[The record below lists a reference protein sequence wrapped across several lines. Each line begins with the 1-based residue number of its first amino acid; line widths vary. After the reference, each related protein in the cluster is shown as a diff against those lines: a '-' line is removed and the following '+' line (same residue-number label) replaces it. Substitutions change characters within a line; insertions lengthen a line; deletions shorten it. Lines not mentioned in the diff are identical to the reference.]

1 MYLKTLTLRGFK
13 SFASATTLQLE
24 PGITCIVG
32 PNGSGKSNV
41 VDALAWVMGEQGA
54 KSLRGGKMEDVI
66 FAGTSGRP
74 PLGRAEVALT
84 IDNTDGALPIEY
96 SEVTISRTMFRNGGS
111 EYAINGQS
119 CRLLDVQELLSDSG
133 IGREM
138 HVIVGQGQLDSIL
151 HATPEERRGFIE
163 EAAGVLKHR
172 KRKEKAL
179 RKLDSTEGNL
189 TRLNDL
195 LSEIRRQL
203 KPLGRQAE
211 VARKAAVVQ
220 ADVRDAR
227 ARLLADDLV
236 TARTSLEQE
245 LADESVLLERRA
257 EVETA
262 IEKARRVEASLEAAL
277 REDLPALAAAQDTWF
292 GLSGLR
298 ERLKGTAGLAAERI
312 RNAQEGAAERTED
325 SGRDPERLV
334 AEAERI
340 RGQEQDIAAE
350 VERNRSVLEDA
361 LAQKQRAEAAHAEE
375 DRRVAGLL
383 RAAAD
388 RREGLARLHG
398 QVNALKSRAAAAEE
412 ELGRLTAAR
421 AEAQARGER
430 AQREFTALETKVA
443 GLDAGEEGLDAEHE
457 GAASALADVEARLA
471 KTREEAQAAD
481 RERSALT
488 ARKEALELGLKRKD
502 GAGALLAA
510 TESVSGLL
518 GSVAAL
524 LTVRPGYE
532 AAVASA
538 LGEAADAVA
547 VDSLDAALTAIDH
560 LKTEDLGRAGLLLAG
575 TGPEQ
580 DPWPQLPGDLGEVT
594 YAADVVDAP
603 DALRP
608 ALRRLLFKTA
618 VVGDLPA
625 ARTLVSRFP
634 DVTAVTRD
642 GDMLGGHYAAGGSS
656 SQPSLIEVQ
665 AAVDEAATRLQEA
678 VHAGERLAFELARL
692 EEERA
697 QAQQRVDVALA
708 KLHESDATL
717 AAVAEELGQ
726 LGSQARSAKG
736 EVERLDASVATAEQ
750 AREKHLAGLAD
761 LEERLAAAEEAPEEE
776 PDTAERER
784 LAEAARAARQAE
796 MDARLALR
804 TAEER
809 ARALAG
815 RADSLLRAA
824 QAERDARAKAAAR
837 RERLA
842 REGRVAEAV
851 ARAVAVALDRL
862 EVSVA
867 AAAEQRTAVEQQR
880 RGREEELM
888 AVRTRLRDL
897 GKGYDE
903 LVNTVHRDEM
913 ARAQQRMRIEQLEER
928 ALEELGLDPEAL
940 VADYGPHNPVP
951 AVQAAPQAAGSE
963 KQGEPDE
970 TAPPAP
976 PQEAAVPFVR
986 EEQQKRLRAAE
997 RALSM
1002 LGKVNPLALEEFSA
1016 LEERHKFLT
1025 EQLEDL
1031 KKTRRDLLDI
1041 VREVDER
1048 VEQVFTEAW
1057 RDVRDAFDHVFVR
1070 LFPGGEGKLVL
1081 TDPSDMLATGIEV
1094 EARPPGKK
1102 VKRLSLLSGGERS
1115 LVAVAFLVA
1124 LFKARPSP
1132 FYILDEVEAALD
1144 DTNLGRL
1151 LEIYEELRE
1160 NSQLL
1165 VITHQKRTMEV
1176 GDALYGVTM
1185 RGDGVSAVISQ
1196 RLREGEPEERPSRR
1210 TVPEEGAERPS
1221 RRTVPA

>member
-1 MYLKTLTLRGFK
+1 MYLKSLTLKGFK

-96 SEVTISRTMFRNGGS
+96 AEVTISRTMFRNGGS
-111 EYAINGQS
+111 EYAINGQA

-151 HATPEERRGFIE
+151 HATPEDRRGFIE

-189 TRLNDL
+189 NRLNDL

-211 VARKAAVVQ
+211 VARQAATVQ
-220 ADVRDAR
+220 ADVRDAK
-227 ARLLADDLV
+227 ARILADDLV
-236 TARTSLEQE
+236 QAQSALEQE

-257 EVETA
+257 DVE
-262 IEKARRVEASLEAAL
+262 RRLEEGRRQESELEAAL
-277 REDLPALAAAQDTWF
+277 REELPALARAQETWF
-292 GLSGLR
+292 ALSGLR
-298 ERLKGTAGLAAERI
+298 ERLRGTQSLAAERA
-312 RNAQEGAAERTED
+312 RNAQGSDEVEERR
-325 SGRDPERLV
+325 GRDPEELE
-334 AEAERI
+334 AEAERA
-340 RGQEQDIAAE
+340 REQERAIETE
-350 VERNRSVLEDA
+350 VETLRRGLEESVAARKRAEDA
-361 LAQKQRAEAAHAEE
+361 AAEE
-375 DRRVAGLL
+375 DRRIAALQ

-388 RREGLARLHG
+388 RREGLARLTG
-398 QVNALKSRAAAAEE
+398 QVNALKSRVAAADDEV
-412 ELGRLTAAR
+412 GRLSLAR
-421 AEAQARGER
+421 EEALARVER
-430 AQREFTALETKVA
+430 AQRDFTALETKVA

-457 GAASALADVEARLA
+457 AATAALEDIEERLA
-471 KTREEAQAAD
+471 KLQAEAAEAD
-481 RERSALT
+481 RERASLA
-488 ARKEALELGLKRKD
+488 ARKDALELGLNRKD

-510 TESVSGLL
+510 GAEGSIPGVM

-524 LTVRPGYE
+524 LTVRAGYE
-532 AAVASA
+532 AAVAAA
-538 LGEAADAVA
+538 LGSVSDAVVVDGAGAA
-547 VDSLDAALTAIDH
+547 VGAIAH
-560 LKTEDLGRAGLLLAG
+560 LKEEDLGRAGLLLGGAPAESAPR
-575 TGPEQ
+575 PE
-580 DPWPQLPGDLGEVT
+580 LPGDAT
-594 YAADVVDAP
+594 YAADVVDCP
-603 DALRP
+603 DSLRP
-608 ALRRLLFKTA
+608 AVARLLAGVAVVDSLDAARRL
-618 VVGDLPA
+618 VSGSPG
-625 ARTLVSRFP
+625 LV
-634 DVTAVTRD
+634 AVTSD
-642 GDMLGGHYAAGGSS
+642 GDVLGGHFAFGGSS
-656 SQPSLIEVQ
+656 SAPSLLEIQ
-665 AAVDEAATRLQEA
+665 AAVDEATAQLEEAAAASERATFETSRLEA
-678 VHAGERLAFELARL
+678 ERLE
-692 EEERA
+692 A
-697 QAQQRVDVALA
+697 QKRVDVALA

-726 LGSQARSAKG
+726 FGAQARAARG
-736 EVERLDASVATAEQ
+736 EAERLEAAIAKAEEAREQ
-750 AREKHLAGLAD
+750 ASNGLAE
-761 LEERLAAAEEAPEEE
+761 LEQRLASAEGAPEEE
-776 PDTAERER
+776 PDTGAREE

-809 ARALAG
+809 ARALHG
-815 RADSLLRAA
+815 RSDSLLRAA
-824 QAERDARAKAAAR
+824 RQEREARAKAAER
-837 RERLA
+837 RERLR
-842 REGRVAEAV
+842 REGAA
-851 ARAVAVALDRL
+851 ARAVGVAISQVLERL
-862 EVSVA
+862 ETSVQR
-867 AAAEQRTAVEQQR
+867 AAEARSAVEQSR
-880 RGREEELM
+880 AGREQELLGCRATLRELGKELEEL
-888 AVRTRLRDL
+888 VSS
-897 GKGYDE
+897 
-903 LVNTVHRDEM
+903 VHRDEM
-913 ARAQQRMRIEQLEER
+913 ARAQQRMRIEQLEEK
-928 ALEELGLDPEAL
+928 ALAELGLDAAAL
-940 VADYGPHNPVP
+940 VGDYGPDKPVP
-951 AVQAAPQAAGSE
+951 QPPLEDGT
-963 KQGEPDE
+963 EPE
-970 TAPPAP
+970 PVAY
-976 PQEAAVPFVR
+976 VR
-986 EEQQKRLRAAE
+986 EEQAARLKKAE
-997 RALSM
+997 RALNQ
-1002 LGKVNPLALEEFSA
+1002 LGKVNPLALEEFA
-1016 LEERHKFLT
+1016 AMEERHKFLT

-1031 KKTRRDLLDI
+1031 KQTRKDLLDI
-1041 VREVDER
+1041 VREVDAR
-1048 VEQVFTEAW
+1048 VEQVFTDAYA
-1057 RDVRDAFDHVFVR
+1057 DVERAFEHVFTR

-1081 TDPSDMLATGIEV
+1081 TDPDNMLTTGIEV

-1185 RGDGVSAVISQ
+1185 RGDGVSTVISQ
-1196 RLREGEPEERPSRR
+1196 RLREAEP
-1210 TVPEEGAERPS
+1210 A
-1221 RRTVPA
+1221 